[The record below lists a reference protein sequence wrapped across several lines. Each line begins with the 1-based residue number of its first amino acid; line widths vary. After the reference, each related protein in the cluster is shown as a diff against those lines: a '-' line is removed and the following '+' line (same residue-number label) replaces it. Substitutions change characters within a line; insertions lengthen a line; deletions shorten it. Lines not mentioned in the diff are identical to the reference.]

1 MFRLKILIEN
11 DHKPLKTTLAKPI
24 SEASLRIQR
33 FTLNLQ
39 KYDFDIHYTP
49 GKLMILADTLSR
61 ATQKDTTRTIPENE
75 TTTYIHSV
83 VHHLPTSD
91 EMLKKIK
98 NGTSLDPI
106 MQAISK
112 YLSHDW
118 PNEIHKVETPVH
130 PYYKIRNELSEYE
143 GLLLKGSSI
152 VIPITLRKRMKQI
165 LHIGRLDIERTKV
178 NARGTMY

>member
-1 MFRLKILIEN
+1 M
-11 DHKPLKTTLAKPI
+11 
-24 SEASLRIQR
+24 
-33 FTLNLQ
+33 LNLQ
-39 KYDFDIHYTP
+39 KYDFDIHYIP

-83 VHHLPTSD
+83 VHHLPASD

-165 LHIGRLDIERTKV
+165 LHIGRLGIERTKV